1 MTQFSKALFSHPFS
15 AAYWKEAAK
24 ETKRVR
30 ILAIAAICMA
40 LKIIVVNFRIPVADN
55 LFIYFNYL
63 ITAVQCAIC
72 GPVVSVL
79 ANGIGDLIEFAIV
92 PQGPFFPGYTLSS
105 MLGALIFSL
114 FLYRT
119 RISISRLAI
128 SRLLINIFVNTLLG
142 SLWSFML
149 YSKGYLYYMAKSIV
163 KNIVL
168 LPAEVF
174 LLVLL
179 FGMLIPILEKRN
191 WIPAQGKKKL
201 RWF

>member
-30 ILAIAAICMA
+30 ILTIAAICIA
-40 LKIIVVNFRIPVADN
+40 LRIIVVNFRIPVADN

-79 ANGIGDLIEFAIV
+79 ANGVGDLIEFAIV
-92 PQGPFFPGYTLSS
+92 PQGPFFPGYTLST

-114 FLYRT
+114 FLYKT
-119 RISISRLAI
+119 RISVLRLAV
-128 SRLLINIFVNTLLG
+128 SRFLINIFINVFMG
-142 SLWSFML
+142 SLWSYML
-149 YSKGYLYYMAKSIV
+149 YSKGYMYYFAKSIV
-163 KNIVL
+163 KNILL
-168 LPAEVF
+168 LPAEVV

-179 FGMLIPILEKRN
+179 FGMLIPILERRN
-191 WIPAQGKKKL
+191 WIPPQGKKKL
-201 RWF
+201 RWI